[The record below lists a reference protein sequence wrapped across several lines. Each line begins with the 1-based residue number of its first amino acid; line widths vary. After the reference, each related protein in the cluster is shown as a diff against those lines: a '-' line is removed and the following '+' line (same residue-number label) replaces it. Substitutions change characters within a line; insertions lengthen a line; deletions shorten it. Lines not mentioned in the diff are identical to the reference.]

1 MNNLKGLRIKN
12 NSLRQILQDI
22 LMSASLL
29 YADLKKAQRTSHS
42 LLMSLPAEKIYRQKG
57 KLNYGK

>member
-42 LLMSLPAEKIYRQKG
+42 LLQETLL
-57 KLNYGK
+57 KL